1 MLHWPHSSHP
11 SSVRLLLFPLIY
23 QEICPSDFPSLQQ
36 LPPFTATVLQRSM
49 APKSDDPE
57 AADLVRDLDDA
68 SFRIFSMYQ
77 NKKYLPHNQRVS
89 NIAWRIQSQKM
100 LGRPRAKIVSPLAH
114 RRRVVKPYADP
125 TDDEFD
131 YVAHIRR
138 ISQEEYGQDPQAHH
152 RGSGSDRGTAQDFR
166 SSHYDYKSSAQ
177 SSLSL
182 GMTPSSHTPT
192 GIHPASMTMTL
203 SVSGNGSLVGGRQ
216 PNMDVDKLGMPS
228 TVNGIPPGNSFL
240 SSYIN
245 LLESTL
251 KHVNKVAQ
259 PSPPGPPTSVSTP
272 AQSMKLESSISRSSL
287 QCTNCHT
294 RTTPLWRKTNQG
306 NVLCN
311 ACGLF
316 YKLHGILRPLNNT
329 SSVNSNSVAKS
340 VPVSRPTS
348 NMPSPYPSSKRSI
361 DIAISNNNTRLFS
374 NIGNEHPSSVTSHPG
389 ELRLSSSV
397 PLNSTNVKVEDMG
410 TFLDFQQTSPLQ
422 MTGESVLDHNTNSA
436 ANGTDEID
444 KLLNMNLFQQE
455 SFVMADEDGA
465 HPDFKDNQ
473 YNHNGL
479 EATDE
484 ILIDDTGY
492 GNGGNWNWLDFGPA
506 TAGGH

>member
-1 MLHWPHSSHP
+1 
-11 SSVRLLLFPLIY
+11 
-23 QEICPSDFPSLQQ
+23 
-36 LPPFTATVLQRSM
+36 M

-100 LGRPRAKIVSPLAH
+100 LGRPRAKVASPPRL
-114 RRRVVKPYADP
+114 RRRVLKPYADP

-138 ISQEEYGQDPQAHH
+138 ISQEEYGQDPQAHQ
-152 RGSGSDRGTAQDFR
+152 RTAGSDRGTAQDYR
-166 SSHYDYKSSAQ
+166 SSHYDYKSTASVK

-192 GIHPASMTMTL
+192 GIHPASLTMSL
-203 SVSGNGSLVGGRQ
+203 SVSMNGSLMDGR
-216 PNMDVDKLGMPS
+216 PLNMDLDKLGMSS
-228 TVNGIPPGNSFL
+228 TINGNPPGNSFL

-251 KHVNKVAQ
+251 KHDNKMAQ
-259 PSPPGPPTSVSTP
+259 PSPLGPPSSISTP
-272 AQSMKLESSISRSSL
+272 AQFMKLEPSTSRSAL

-306 NVLCN
+306 DVLCN

-340 VPVSRPTS
+340 LPVTRPTS
-348 NMPSPYPSSKRSI
+348 NAASPYHSSKRSI
-361 DIAISNNNTRLFS
+361 DMAISTNNTRLFS

-389 ELRLSSSV
+389 GSRLSSSV
-397 PLNSTNVKVEDMG
+397 PLNSTNVNVDDNME
-410 TFLDFQQTSPLQ
+410 TFLDFQHTSPLQ
-422 MTGESVLDHNTNSA
+422 MTGDSALEHNTNSA
-436 ANGTDEID
+436 SNGTDEID

-455 SFVMADEDGA
+455 SFVMADEDGHHA
-465 HPDFKDNQ
+465 DFKDNQ
-473 YNHNGL
+473 YNHNAL

-506 TAGGH
+506 TAGSH